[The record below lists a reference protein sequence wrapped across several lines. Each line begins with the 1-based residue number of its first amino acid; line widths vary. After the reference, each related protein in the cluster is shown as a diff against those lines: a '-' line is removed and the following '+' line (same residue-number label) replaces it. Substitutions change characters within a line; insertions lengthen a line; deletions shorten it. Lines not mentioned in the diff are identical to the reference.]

1 MTPRPRPLVERLSR
15 TSVPQSGRYS
25 ALRLDKNERCA
36 AWPAAVVRA
45 MLRGLSGHHLAA
57 YPEPGALY
65 EKLAK
70 HHGVG
75 TDQIAVTAGSELAI
89 RYLFEAFLRRRDE
102 VVLLDPSFAMF
113 EVYARLYG
121 ARPAAVAFGPHLDM
135 APERILRRIGPRTR
149 IVALANPNNPTGT
162 VLAEEALLEIVR
174 RAAVRGALVL
184 VDEAY
189 FHFYGRTMMGHVPR
203 HDNLIVTRTFSKA
216 WGLAGLRLGYAVGP
230 RAVIASL
237 NRVQPIDHVSASAAH
252 VGAYLLDH
260 EELVDRYVRQT
271 EQGQR
276 SLVSELEKLGV
287 PVRSGYGNF
296 VLADLGGAK
305 DRIVAELRSRGVLVG
320 AALRLP
326 AHPGWVRV
334 TVGPASEMKRFLA
347 VFRAAWAGRP
357 TRPRPRSCEVWV

>member
-1 MTPRPRPLVERLSR
+1 MTPSPRRTVDRLIR
-15 TSVPQSGRYS
+15 TAVPQSGRYS
-25 ALRLDKNERCA
+25 ALRLDKNERCM
-36 AWPAAVVRA
+36 AWPAGVVRA
-45 MLRGLSGHHLAA
+45 MLRSLSGHHLAA

-65 EKLAK
+65 DKLAK

-75 TDQIAVTAGSELAI
+75 VENLAVTAGSEMAI

-121 ARPAAVAFGPHLDM
+121 ARPAAVAFGPRLDM
-135 APERILRRIGPRTR
+135 APERILQRIGPRTR

-162 VLAEEALLEIVR
+162 VLDDEALLEIVR
-174 RAAVRGALVL
+174 RASVHGALVL

-203 HDNLIVTRTFSKA
+203 HDNLVVTRTFSKA

-260 EELVDRYVRQT
+260 EELLDRYVRQT
-271 EQGQR
+271 EQGR
-276 SLVSELEKLGV
+276 RFLASALKKLGV
-287 PVRSGYGNF
+287 PVRCGYGNF
-296 VLADLGGAK
+296 VLADLGSLK
-305 DRIVAELRSRGVLVG
+305 DRIVGELHSRGVLIG

-334 TVGPASEMKRFLA
+334 TVGPVTEMRRFLA
-347 VFRAAWAGRP
+347 AFRAAWA
-357 TRPRPRSCEVWV
+357 TRPIRTRSRSCGMEV